1 MLNSFQTQSKLNG
14 IKISSVGKPL
24 KSTISS
30 SSLYG
35 TDVVVEEYRQ
45 LVNSLARHVVYGR
58 NKIFSKTLICCFVQ
72 C

>member
-58 NKIFSKTLICCFVQ
+58 NKIFSNTLICCFVQ